1 MTETGIAKPVAE
13 PVLVLSGLRKAFGA
27 LKVTDG
33 VSLSVAPGE
42 LHALIG
48 PNGAGKTTLVHQ
60 ISGMLR
66 PDTGS
71 IRFKG
76 QDITALPPEK
86 RARAGLARTFQIT
99 STIPSLSVLE
109 NVALGVQARSAR
121 PLALFRNAA
130 RDESLNRPAW
140 AAIEAVGLTE
150 RAHVLAGRLSHGEKR
165 ALEIAMALTLE
176 PAAIL
181 LDEPLAGVGREE
193 GERLIALLASLKGR
207 YAMLLVEHDMEAVF
221 ALADTVSVLVYGRVI
236 ASGAPAAV
244 RADPAVREAYLGEE
258 G

>member
-1 MTETGIAKPVAE
+1 MAE
-13 PVLVLSGLRKAFGA
+13 PVLALESVRKSFGA

-33 VSLSVAPGE
+33 VSFSVAPGE

-66 PDTGS
+66 PDAGS
-71 IRFKG
+71 IRFRG
-76 QDITALPPEK
+76 TDITGLSPEK

-99 STIPSLSVLE
+99 STIASLSVLE
-109 NVALGVQARSAR
+109 NVALSVQARATH

-130 RDESLNRPAW
+130 RDERLNGPAW
-140 AAIEAVGLTE
+140 AAIDAVGLSE
-150 RAHVLAGRLSHGEKR
+150 RAHVPAGRLSHGEKR

-181 LDEPLAGVGREE
+181 LDEPLAGVGHEE
-193 GERLIALLASLKGR
+193 GARLIALLKSLKGR

-221 ALADTVSVLVYGRVI
+221 ALADRVSVLVYGRVI
-236 ASGAPAAV
+236 ASGEPAAV
-244 RADPAVREAYLGEE
+244 RADPTVREAYLGEE

>member
-1 MTETGIAKPVAE
+1 MVEGAASE
-13 PVLVLSGLRKAFGA
+13 PVLVLSGLAKRFGA
-27 LKVTDG
+27 LTVTDG
-33 VSLSVAPGE
+33 VDLSVAPGE

-66 PDTGS
+66 PDAGS
-71 IRFKG
+71 IRFRG
-76 QDITALPPEK
+76 ADITALSPEM

-99 STIPSLSVLE
+99 STIASLSVLE
-109 NVALGVQARSAR
+109 NVALGVQAKASR

-130 RDESLNRPAW
+130 RDDSLNRPAW
-140 AAIEAVGLTE
+140 AAIESVGLQD
-150 RAHVLAGRLSHGEKR
+150 RAHIPAGQLSHGEKR

-207 YAMLLVEHDMEAVF
+207 YAMLLVEHDMAAVF

-236 ASGAPAAV
+236 ASGDPASV

>member
-1 MTETGIAKPVAE
+1 MTE
-13 PVLVLSGLRKAFGA
+13 PVLLLSGVRKAFGA

-33 VSLSVAPGE
+33 VSLSVRPGE

-66 PDTGS
+66 PDGGT
-71 IRFKG
+71 IRFRG
-76 QDITALPPEK
+76 ADITALTPEK

-99 STIPSLSVLE
+99 STIASLSVLE
-109 NVALGVQARSAR
+109 NVALSVQARAGH

-140 AAIEAVGLTE
+140 AALESVALSE

-193 GERLIALLASLKGR
+193 GERLIGLLKSLKGR

-221 ALADTVSVLVYGRVI
+221 ALADTVTVLVYGRVI
-236 ASGAPAAV
+236 ASGDPATV

>member
-1 MTETGIAKPVAE
+1 MAE
-13 PVLVLSGLRKAFGA
+13 PILALSGVRKAFGA

-33 VSLSVAPGE
+33 VDLAVAPGE

-71 IRFKG
+71 IRFRG
-76 QDITALPPEK
+76 ADITALPPEK

-99 STIPSLSVLE
+99 STIASLSVLE
-109 NVALGVQARSAR
+109 NVALSVQAKSKH
-121 PLALFRNAA
+121 PLTLFRNAA
-130 RDESLNRPAW
+130 RDESLNKPAW
-140 AAIEAVGLTE
+140 AAIESVGLTE

-165 ALEIAMALTLE
+165 ALEIAMAITLE

-181 LDEPLAGVGREE
+181 LDEPLAGVGHEE
-193 GERLIALLASLKGR
+193 GERLIALLRSLKGC

-221 ALADTVSVLVYGRVI
+221 ALADTVTVLVYGRVI
-236 ASGAPAAV
+236 ASGAPAVV

>member
-1 MTETGIAKPVAE
+1 MTE
-13 PVLVLSGLRKAFGA
+13 PVLALSGVRKAFGA

-33 VSLSVAPGE
+33 VCLSVAPGE
-42 LHALIG
+42 IHALIG

-66 PDTGS
+66 PDTGD
-71 IRFKG
+71 IRFRG
-76 QDITALPPEK
+76 TDITAYSPEK
-86 RARAGLARTFQIT
+86 RAQAGLARTFQIT
-99 STIPSLSVLE
+99 STIASLSVLE
-109 NVALGVQARSAR
+109 NVALSVQARAR
-121 PLALFRNAA
+121 SPLALFRNAA
-130 RDESLNRPAW
+130 RDAALNRPAY
-140 AAIEAVGLTE
+140 AAIEAVGLAS

-193 GERLIALLASLKGR
+193 GERLIDLLRSLKGR

-236 ASGAPAAV
+236 ASGDPATV

>member
-1 MTETGIAKPVAE
+1 MAE
-13 PVLVLSGLRKAFGA
+13 PVLALDGVFKSFGA

-33 VSLSVAPGE
+33 VSFSVAPGE

-66 PDTGS
+66 PDAGS
-71 IRFKG
+71 IRFRG
-76 QDITALPPEK
+76 ADITGLSPER

-99 STIPSLSVLE
+99 STIASLSVLE
-109 NVALGVQARSAR
+109 NVALSVQARAAH

-130 RDESLNRPAW
+130 RDEHLNGPAW
-140 AAIEAVGLTE
+140 VAIDAVGLSA
-150 RAHVLAGRLSHGEKR
+150 RAHVPAGRLSHGEKR

-181 LDEPLAGVGREE
+181 LDEPLAGVGHEE
-193 GERLIALLASLKGR
+193 GARLIALLKSLKGR

-221 ALADTVSVLVYGRVI
+221 ALADKVSVLVYGRVI
-236 ASGAPAAV
+236 ASGDPAAV
-244 RADPAVREAYLGEE
+244 RADPTVREAYLGEE

>member
-1 MTETGIAKPVAE
+1 MAE
-13 PVLVLSGLRKAFGA
+13 PVLALIGLNKAFGA
-27 LKVTDG
+27 LTVTDR
-33 VSLSVAPGE
+33 VSLSVQPGE

-60 ISGMLR
+60 ISGVLR
-66 PDTGS
+66 PDSGQ
-71 IRFKG
+71 ILFRG
-76 QDITALPPEK
+76 QDITALPSEK

-109 NVALGVQARSAR
+109 NVALGVQARAAQ

-130 RDESLNRPAW
+130 KDEALNEPAW
-140 AAIEAVGLTE
+140 AAIAAVGLTE

-176 PAAIL
+176 PTVIL

-193 GERLIALLASLKGR
+193 GERLIALLNSLKGR
-207 YAMLLVEHDMEAVF
+207 YSMLLVEHDMEAVF

-236 ASGAPAAV
+236 ASGDPATV

>member
-1 MTETGIAKPVAE
+1 MAE
-13 PVLVLSGLRKAFGA
+13 PVLALSGVRKSFGA

-33 VSLSVAPGE
+33 VDLEVAPGE

-66 PDTGS
+66 PDAGS
-71 IRFKG
+71 IRFRG
-76 QDITALPPEK
+76 TDITGLPAEK

-99 STIPSLSVLE
+99 STIASLSVLE
-109 NVALGVQARSAR
+109 NVALGAQARAAH
-121 PLALFRNAA
+121 PLAPFRNAA
-130 RDESLNRPAW
+130 RDDALNRPAL
-140 AAIEAVGLTE
+140 AAVEAVGLAD
-150 RAHVLAGRLSHGEKR
+150 RAHVPAGSLSHGEKR

-193 GERLIALLASLKGR
+193 GERLIGLLQSLKGR
-207 YAMLLVEHDMEAVF
+207 YAMLLVEHDMAAVF

-236 ASGAPAAV
+236 ASGDPAAV

>member
-1 MTETGIAKPVAE
+1 MTE
-13 PVLVLSGLRKAFGA
+13 PVLSLSGVRKSFGA

-33 VSLSVAPGE
+33 VSLDVAPGE

-66 PDTGS
+66 PDAGS
-71 IRFKG
+71 IRFRG
-76 QDITALPPEK
+76 SDITGFSPE
-86 RARAGLARTFQIT
+86 RRSRAGLARTFQIT

-109 NVALGVQARSAR
+109 NVALGVQARGPS
-121 PLALFRNAA
+121 PLALLRHAA
-130 RDESLNRPAW
+130 GDESLNGPAR
-140 AAIEAVGLTE
+140 AAIEAVGLAE
-150 RAHVLAGRLSHGEKR
+150 RAGVLAGRLSHGEKR

-193 GERLIALLASLKGR
+193 GERLIALLKSLKGR

-221 ALADTVSVLVYGRVI
+221 ALADRVTVLVYGRVI
-236 ASGAPAAV
+236 ASGDPASV

>member
-1 MTETGIAKPVAE
+1 MTE
-13 PVLVLSGLRKAFGA
+13 PVLALSGLAKSFGA

-66 PDTGS
+66 PDTGT
-71 IRFKG
+71 ICFRG
-76 QDITALPPEK
+76 EDVTALSPEK
-86 RARAGLARTFQIT
+86 RARAGLARTFQII
-99 STIPSLSVLE
+99 STIASLSVLE
-109 NVALGVQARSAR
+109 NVALSVQARSAH
-121 PLALFRNAA
+121 PLAFFRDAA
-130 RDESLNRPAW
+130 RDESLNRPAF
-140 AAIEAVGLTE
+140 AALEAVGLAE
-150 RAHVLAGRLSHGEKR
+150 RAHVPAGRLSHGEKR

-176 PAAIL
+176 PAVIL

-193 GERLIALLASLKGR
+193 GERLVALLKSLKGR

-221 ALADTVSVLVYGRVI
+221 ALADSVSVLVYGRVI
-236 ASGAPAAV
+236 ASGDPATV

>member
-1 MTETGIAKPVAE
+1 MTE
-13 PVLVLSGLRKAFGA
+13 PVLALSGVRKSFGA

-33 VSLSVAPGE
+33 VSLDVAPGE

-66 PDTGS
+66 PDAGS
-71 IRFKG
+71 IRFRG
-76 QDITALPPEK
+76 DDITGFSPEK
-86 RARAGLARTFQIT
+86 RSRAGLARTFQIT

-109 NVALGVQARSAR
+109 NVALGVQARSSS
-121 PLALFRNAA
+121 PLALLRNAA
-130 RDESLNRPAW
+130 RDESLNAPAR
-140 AAIEAVGLTE
+140 AAIEAVGLSE
-150 RAHVLAGRLSHGEKR
+150 RADVLAGRLSHGEKR
-165 ALEIAMALTLE
+165 ALEIAMALVLE

-193 GERLIALLASLKGR
+193 GERLIALLKSLKGR

-221 ALADTVSVLVYGRVI
+221 ALADRVTVLVYGRVI
-236 ASGAPAAV
+236 ASGEPAAV

>member
-1 MTETGIAKPVAE
+1 MTDRAMNE
-13 PVLVLSGLRKAFGA
+13 PVLALDGVRKSFGA

-33 VSLSVAPGE
+33 VSLAVAPGE

-60 ISGMLR
+60 ISGMLT
-66 PDTGS
+66 PDAGA
-71 IRFKG
+71 IRFRG
-76 QDITALPPEK
+76 QDVTGLDAEK
-86 RARAGLARTFQIT
+86 RARLGLARTFQIT
-99 STIPSLSVLE
+99 STIASLSVLE
-109 NVALGVQARSAR
+109 NVALGVQAKAAH
-121 PLALFRNAA
+121 PLSFFRDAA
-130 RDESLNRPAW
+130 SDERLNRPAR
-140 AAIEAVGLTE
+140 AALEAVGLAA
-150 RAHVLAGRLSHGEKR
+150 RAHVPAGRLSHGEKR
-165 ALEIAMALTLE
+165 ALELAMALALE

-193 GERLIALLASLKGR
+193 GERLIGLLRSLKGR

-221 ALADTVSVLVYGRVI
+221 ALADQVSVLVYGRVV
-236 ASGAPAAV
+236 ASGDPAAV

>member
-1 MTETGIAKPVAE
+1 MADPILA
-13 PVLVLSGLRKAFGA
+13 LSGVRKSFGA

-33 VSLSVAPGE
+33 VDLAVAPGE

-71 IRFKG
+71 IRFRDA
-76 QDITALPPEK
+76 DITALPPEK

-99 STIPSLSVLE
+99 STIASLSVLE
-109 NVALGVQARSAR
+109 NVALSVQARAR
-121 PLALFRNAA
+121 NPLALFRNAA
-130 RDESLNRPAW
+130 RDDSLNKPAW

-150 RAHVLAGRLSHGEKR
+150 RGHVLAGRLSHGEKR

-176 PAAIL
+176 PAIIL

-193 GERLIALLASLKGR
+193 GERLIALLRSLKGR

-221 ALADTVSVLVYGRVI
+221 ALADTVTVLVYGRVI
-236 ASGAPAAV
+236 ASGAPASV

>member
-1 MTETGIAKPVAE
+1 MTETGTPE
-13 PVLVLSGLRKAFGA
+13 PVLVLSGVRKAFGA

-33 VSLSVAPGE
+33 VSLAVKPGE

-60 ISGMLR
+60 ISGMLQ
-66 PDTGS
+66 PDGGE
-71 IRFKG
+71 IRFQG
-76 QDITALPPEK
+76 ADMTVLTPEK

-99 STIPSLSVLE
+99 STIASLSVLE
-109 NVALGVQARSAR
+109 NVALSVQARASH

-140 AAIEAVGLTE
+140 AALQSVGLTE

-193 GERLIALLASLKGR
+193 GARLIALLKSLKGR

-221 ALADTVSVLVYGRVI
+221 ALADTVTVLVYGRVI
-236 ASGAPAAV
+236 ASGDPAAV

>member
-1 MTETGIAKPVAE
+1 MTE
-13 PVLVLSGLRKAFGA
+13 PVLVLDGVRKSFGA
-27 LKVTDG
+27 LNVTDG
-33 VSLSVAPGE
+33 VSLCVAPGE

-60 ISGMLR
+60 ISGTLA
-66 PDTGS
+66 PDAGT
-71 IRFKG
+71 IRFRG
-76 QDITALPPEK
+76 RDITGLNAQQ
-86 RARAGLARTFQIT
+86 RARQGLARTFQIT

-109 NVALGVQARSAR
+109 NVALGVQAKAAR
-121 PLALFRNAA
+121 PLSLFRDAA
-130 RDESLNRPAW
+130 RDETLNRPAR
-140 AAIEAVGLTE
+140 AALEAVGLVE
-150 RAHVLAGRLSHGEKR
+150 RAAVPAGQLSHGEKR
-165 ALEIAMALTLE
+165 ALELAMALALE

-193 GERLIALLASLKGR
+193 GERLIALLKSLKGR

-236 ASGAPAAV
+236 ASGEPGRV

>member
-1 MTETGIAKPVAE
+1 MTE
-13 PVLVLSGLRKAFGA
+13 PVLALDRLAKSFGA

-33 VSLSVAPGE
+33 VSLAVAPGE

-66 PDTGS
+66 PDSGA
-71 IRFKG
+71 IRFRG
-76 QDITALPPEK
+76 TDITALTPEK
-86 RARAGLARTFQIT
+86 RAQAGLARTFQIT
-99 STIPSLSVLE
+99 STIASLSVLE
-109 NVALGVQARSAR
+109 NVALSAQARATH

-130 RDESLNRPAW
+130 RDERLNGPAW
-140 AAIEAVGLTE
+140 AALEAVGLTD
-150 RAHVLAGRLSHGEKR
+150 RAHVQAGRLSHGEKR

-193 GERLIALLASLKGR
+193 GERLITLLRSLKGR

-221 ALADTVSVLVYGRVI
+221 ALADTVSVLVYGRLI
-236 ASGAPAAV
+236 ATGDPATV
-244 RADPAVREAYLGEE
+244 RADPTVREAYLGEE